1 MTKTLSEG
9 HRNRNRLTLAE
20 SFHWIHFRKKIVA
33 DDKCQSGAIYAVLRQ
48 LFGISPPRVRKLLR
62 LTLDSIKNAKVVG
75 SFFHKHCQRH
85 NDPDSRNRVILDL
98 SNLATWT
105 ICHISWDCYLLEL
118 LSSSARVTSIKSQQG
133 LRLRSGRMYGS
144 PWTRSVLWHFASLPS
159 ETQPPVLSLQNIICA
174 MKINSPNRLYSG
186 RIG

>member
-1 MTKTLSEG
+1 MTETLSEG

-20 SFHWIHFRKKIVA
+20 SFHWIHFRKRLLLTTSANREQFMQFCVSSLASPLPEFENFSDWLWIPSKMPKLSA
-33 DDKCQSGAIYAVLRQ
+33 
-48 LFGISPPRVRKLLR
+48 LFATNIARG
-62 LTLDSIKNAKVVG
+62 TTN
-75 SFFHKHCQRH
+75 
-85 NDPDSRNRVILDL
+85 PDSRNRVILDL

-144 PWTRSVLWHFASLPS
+144 PWTRSVLWHFASLPP
-159 ETQPPVLSLQNIICA
+159 ETQPPVLSLQNIICT